1 MEREVKSAV
10 YMGIELTIS
19 ALIIAIISMSVYI
32 GKALIE
38 VRNQEQYS
46 GNLLA
51 QQSLF
56 NEYMNEQ
63 GNIAGSDVVDIIITY
78 AKIYDFAVVDK
89 TSGSANVITYRL
101 SNDDINK
108 FRVDSVTE
116 DMRNQ
121 LFSKFKMQQILTS
134 DGYAI
139 QGIVFTTGGTSAC
152 SHDELKKI
160 KEDVFNIESEFSS
173 K

>member
-78 AKIYDFAVVDK
+78 
-89 TSGSANVITYRL
+89 RL

-173 K
+173 M